1 MRQIKSLIL
10 LSILSLMPGLS
21 FAAEELPADKLV
33 IQAEIQRGG
42 DFIGFGFNSPWVM
55 SGNLLARINAA
66 DNSVIDI
73 DVNGRGRSQAPGIG
87 EGAVWVPATG
97 KKMILKVDPIA
108 NKLIQEIPAQIL
120 SNEGS
125 IGVGEGGFGSS
136 QGGASPTRS

>member
-10 LSILSLMPGLS
+10 LSILSLTPGLS
-21 FAAEELPADKLV
+21 IAAEEFPADTLV

-42 DFIGFGFNSPWVM
+42 DFIGFGFNSLWMM
-55 SGNLLARINAA
+55 SGSLLERVNAA

-73 DVNGRGRSQAPGIG
+73 DVNGRGGSQAPGIG
-87 EGAVWVPATG
+87 EGAVWVPATS

-108 NKLIQEIPAQIL
+108 NKLVQEIPAQIL

-125 IGVGEGGFGSS
+125 SSARAGFGSS
-136 QGGASPTRS
+136 QGRASATRR